1 MISDRK
7 KLILQTI
14 IKEHVKTAQP
24 VSSGL
29 LVEKYKL
36 GVSTAT
42 VRNDMMELEE
52 EGYIFQPH
60 TSAGRIPTPLAY
72 ENEAKTISEDGKH
85 RVLKEAE
92 RVALQEIFINNETA
106 FKQVAKLISEFSG
119 SAIFWA
125 FHKNSFFHT
134 GLANLFSQPEFRQVE
149 AVCDVSGV
157 IDKMEEIISSLF
169 EELPLGAKILV
180 GDHNPFGNF
189 LSVTLLKYN
198 NSGQLGVFGIL
209 SPIRADYSHN
219 LALVEFLEEQF
230 K

>member
-1 MISDRK
+1 MISERK

-36 GVSTAT
+36 GVSPAT

-60 TSAGRIPTPLAY
+60 TSAGRIPTILAY
-72 ENEAKTISEDGKH
+72 SEEAQN
-85 RVLKEAE
+85 L
-92 RVALQEIFINNETA
+92 NETNKQQA
-106 FKQVAKLISEFSG
+106 LKDSEKEVLVKVFQNDENSFKQIAKLISEFSN
-119 SAIFWA
+119 SAVFWA

-149 AVCDVSGV
+149 AVCDVSGA
-157 IDKMEEIISSLF
+157 IDKLEEIISSLF
-169 EELPLGAKILV
+169 EELPLGRRILV
-180 GDHNPFGNF
+180 GEENPFGAF
-189 LSVTLLKYN
+189 LSVTLLKYKN
-198 NSGQLGVFGIL
+198 AGQFGVLGIL
-209 SPIRADYSHN
+209 SPVRADYVHN
-219 LALVEFLEEQF
+219 LSLVEFIQEQF

>member
-85 RVLKEAE
+85 RALKEAE
-92 RVALQEIFINNETA
+92 RVALQEIFVNNETA

-180 GDHNPFGNF
+180 GDLNPFGNF

>member
-72 ENEAKTISEDGKH
+72 ENEAKVISEESKH
-85 RVLKEAE
+85 RALKEAE
-92 RVALQEIFINNETA
+92 HLALRKVFANNETA

-157 IDKMEEIISSLF
+157 IDKMEEIISGLF
-169 EELPLGAKILV
+169 EELPLG
-180 GDHNPFGNF
+180 
-189 LSVTLLKYN
+189 T
-198 NSGQLGVFGIL
+198 
-209 SPIRADYSHN
+209 
-219 LALVEFLEEQF
+219 
-230 K
+230 

>member
-14 IKEHVKTAQP
+14 IREHVQTAQP

-36 GVSTAT
+36 NVSTAT

-60 TSAGRIPTPLAY
+60 TSAGRIPTPRAY
-72 ENEAKTISEDGKH
+72 EEEARALSEDGK
-85 RVLKEAE
+85 RKPLKELE
-92 RVALQEIFINNETA
+92 RNALKNIFKNDEVA
-106 FKQVAKLISEFSG
+106 FKQLAKTIAEFSG

-169 EELPLGAKILV
+169 EDLPLGTKILV
-180 GDHNPFGNF
+180 GENNPFGNF

-219 LALVEFLEEQF
+219 LSLAEFLQEQF
-230 K
+230 N

>member
-92 RVALQEIFINNETA
+92 RVALQEIFVNNETA

-180 GDHNPFGNF
+180 GDLNPFGNF